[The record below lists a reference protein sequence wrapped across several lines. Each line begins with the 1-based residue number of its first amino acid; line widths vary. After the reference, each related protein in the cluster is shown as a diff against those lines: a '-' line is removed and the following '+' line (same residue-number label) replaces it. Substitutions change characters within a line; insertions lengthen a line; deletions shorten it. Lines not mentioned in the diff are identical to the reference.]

1 MDTTEQHGTG
11 TAGAATALSAW
22 KQFFDTGLDSKLRPR
37 DQSPGEYMLDLFHTT
52 ARDVPAYKAF
62 LHSRWIKPE
71 NIRTV
76 EDFCKLPLLTKDN
89 YINRY
94 PLPERCRGGIVD
106 ANDMVAVSSGSTGQ
120 PTFWLRSTA
129 DELEISYRFEQIFH
143 DSFRADTRS
152 TLAVICFP
160 LGTWVGGMFTANCCR
175 ALASKG
181 YRITVV
187 TPGNNP
193 DEIFRVVRHLAPMF
207 EQTVLLGYPPFLKDV
222 VDRGR
227 AQDVPWNSYNIKMV
241 FAGEVFSE
249 EWRSLV
255 ADRVGAREFENDFAS
270 VYGTADAGVLGNET
284 PLSISIRRFLA
295 GRPDTAREL
304 FGEARLPTLV
314 QFDPFS
320 RFFETSGN
328 TLLFSGDNGVPLVR
342 YHIADTGGV
351 VQCSDMLAFLERHD
365 FDAVGTARAAGAREI
380 REQPFVFVFG
390 RSNFAVS
397 YFGAN
402 VYPENIAV
410 GLEQAA
416 VSARV
421 TGKFVLEVQERDG
434 NSFLTV
440 AVELAPDETADEQ
453 LRDEIAA
460 SVLLHLRRLNSEY
473 AHYVPESYSLP
484 QVTLYAHG
492 HAEYFPVGIKHRY
505 TRR

>member
-1 MDTTEQHGTG
+1 MDTTEQQN
-11 TAGAATALSAW
+11 AGMARNSATLSSW
-22 KQFFDTGLDSKLRPR
+22 QRFLNTSLDSKLQPQA
-37 DQSPGEYMLDLFHTT
+37 QSPEESVLALFHTT
-52 ARDVPAYKAF
+52 VRDVPAYRAF

-71 NIRTV
+71 NIRTFD
-76 EDFCKLPLLTKDN
+76 DFRKLPLLTKDN

-94 PLPERCRGGIVD
+94 ALPERCRGGKVE

-120 PTFWLRSTA
+120 PTFWLRSPA
-129 DELEISYRFEQIFH
+129 DELEISYRFEQVFH
-143 DSFRADTRS
+143 DSFYADTRT

-160 LGTWVGGMFTANCCR
+160 LGTWVGGMFTASCCR

-227 AQDVPWNSYNIKMV
+227 AQDVPWSSYNVKMV

-249 EWRSLV
+249 EWRTLV
-255 ADRVGAREFENDFAS
+255 AERVGARQPENDVAS
-270 VYGTADAGVLGNET
+270 LYGTADAGVLGNET

-295 GRPDTAREL
+295 GQPNIAREL

-314 QFDPFS
+314 QFDPYS

-328 TLLFSGDNGVPLVR
+328 TLLFSGDNGIPLLR

-351 VQCSDMLAFLERHD
+351 VPYGDLLSFLERRG
-365 FDAVGTARAAGAREI
+365 FDAASAARAVGAREI
-380 REQPFVFVFG
+380 RELPFVFVFG

-410 GLEQAA
+410 GLEQTG

-421 TGKFVLEVQERDG
+421 TGKFVVEVQERQG
-434 NSFLTV
+434 NTFLTI
-440 AVELAPDETADEQ
+440 AVELAPGEEGDEQ
-453 LRDEIAA
+453 LRDDIAG
-460 SVLLHLRRLNSEY
+460 SVLVHLRRLNSEY
-473 AHYVPESYSLP
+473 AHYVPESYALP
-484 QVTLYAHG
+484 EVALYAHG
-492 HAEYFPVGIKHRY
+492 HPEYFPVGIKHRY